1 MTVITIARHA
11 RIKSASIHVVQM
23 IPVAAISKPITMES
37 LKDRSHDVRC
47 RTTMLFFEPSSP
59 NAISLRNAIG
69 GYSIRLSS
77 VPSSQCDDR

>member
-37 LKDRSHDVRC
+37 QPDRRWVLFHDSLLARVQGVITPKPQLGRILP
-47 RTTMLFFEPSSP
+47 RKFPTTI
-59 NAISLRNAIG
+59 A
-69 GYSIRLSS
+69 SI
-77 VPSSQCDDR
+77 PEE